1 MNAYTVVTKNMRRV
15 AGRRQLLH
23 HSCQSTGS
31 DITNNL
37 ALEATNYTFK
47 KASAPSCPGQGRQL
61 VTRFD
66 DLAILVS
73 K

>member
-23 HSCQSTGS
+23 HSCQSSGS

-47 KASAPSCPGQGRQL
+47 K
-61 VTRFD
+61 
-66 DLAILVS
+66 LARRRVWAKADSL
-73 K
+73 